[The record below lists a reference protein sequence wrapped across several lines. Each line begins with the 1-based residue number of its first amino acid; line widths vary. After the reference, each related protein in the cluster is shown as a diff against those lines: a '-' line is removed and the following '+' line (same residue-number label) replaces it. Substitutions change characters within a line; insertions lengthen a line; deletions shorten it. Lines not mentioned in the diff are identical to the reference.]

1 MCCCLPDSGQKQV
14 QVQQTKNASETAV
27 ARRYYVDASGQII
40 GRMCSKVA
48 KLLLS
53 GNSVV
58 IVHAD
63 KALFTGSRHTVMGDF
78 FDRLTIASVVHP
90 KHGPFH
96 PRTPTGI
103 MTRMVRGMLPRTKP
117 SGLAALRRLR
127 VYTDVPK
134 ELGKTTFISFEEAKA
149 TKPLA
154 YYVPLS
160 EVASKIGW
168 KGGAEAK

>member
-1 MCCCLPDSGQKQV
+1 MQESSL
-14 QVQQTKNASETAV
+14 QTEKKSEAPTK
-27 ARRYYVDASGQII
+27 YFVDASGQII

-48 KLLLS
+48 KLLLT

-63 KALFTGSRHTVMGDF
+63 KALFSGHRSNVMGAF
-78 FDRLTIASVVHP
+78 FERLKIASVVHP

-96 PRTPTGI
+96 PRTPAGI
-103 MTRMVRGMLPRTKP
+103 MTRMVRGMIPRTKP
-117 SGLAALRRLR
+117 SGVSALRRLR

-134 ELGKTTFISFEEAKA
+134 GMEKIAFINFDDAKA

-154 YYVPLS
+154 YYVPLG
-160 EVASKIGW
+160 EVAERIGW
-168 KGGAEAK
+168 KGAPTE

>member
-1 MCCCLPDSGQKQV
+1 MCCYLASAV
-14 QVQQTKNASETAV
+14 QEYTLEVEKKSPSK
-27 ARRYYVDASGQII
+27 YYIDASGQIV

-48 KLLLS
+48 KLLLT

-63 KALFTGSRHTVMGDF
+63 KSLFSGHRSSVMGDF

-96 PRTPTGI
+96 PRTPAGI
-103 MTRMVRGMLPRTKP
+103 LTRTVRGMIPRTKP
-117 SGLAALRRLR
+117 SGVSAIRRLR

-134 ELGKTTFISFEEAKA
+134 GTEKIEFTNFEEAKA

-154 YYVPLS
+154 YYVPLG
-160 EVASKIGW
+160 EVAHRIGW
-168 KGGAEAK
+168 KDSGTAK

>member
-1 MCCCLPDSGQKQV
+1 MEEATV
-14 QVQQTKNASETAV
+14 QAEKKTPSK
-27 ARRYYVDASGQII
+27 YYVDASGQIV
-40 GRMCSKVA
+40 GRMCSRIA

-63 KALFTGSRHTVMGDF
+63 KALFSGHRSSVMSDF
-78 FDRLTIASVVHP
+78 FHKLTIASVVHP

-96 PRTPTGI
+96 PRTPAGI
-103 MTRMVRGMLPRTKP
+103 LTRTVRGMIPRTKS
-117 SGLAALRRLR
+117 SGVSAIRRLR

-134 ELGKTTFISFEEAKA
+134 EMEKITFTNFEEAKA

-154 YYVPLS
+154 YYIPLG
-160 EVASKIGW
+160 EVAERIGW
-168 KGGAEAK
+168 KGVATEGS